1 MWFIYAGFISFC
13 FFFIIRQYINKTI
26 ISILIGLLL
35 LIGCSVNYVSGEI
48 IIDCSICVA
57 VPFMYIGYMIR
68 RYRNLILN
76 VTNLK
81 VLANIVLFLT
91 SLYFEAFIN
100 HGLHKNVE
108 VYFSTIPLT
117 TLIFIYLV
125 RNPELISFRLKIP
138 IKVSMDIYIWHRLV
152 YVILFGV
159 IGLNI
164 FSSFEAIVTFI
175 VVIFIAIIV
184 RIKLTP
190 VKR

>member
-1 MWFIYAGFISFC
+1 M
-13 FFFIIRQYINKTI
+13 
-26 ISILIGLLL
+26 IGLP
-35 LIGCSVNYVSGEI
+35 SR
-48 IIDCSICVA
+48 SI
-57 VPFMYIGYMIR
+57 
-68 RYRNLILN
+68 
-76 VTNLK
+76 
-81 VLANIVLFLT
+81 
-91 SLYFEAFIN
+91 
-100 HGLHKNVE
+100 
-108 VYFSTIPLT
+108 VYAPICWVIPPASPLT
-117 TLIFIYLV
+117 TLVFIYLV